1 MSEAIVLAFLY
12 KITISSEEV
21 VKTAKNLNFTHDDS
35 NDVMILSNENDH
47 VLLCSEKRFRS
58 WEECEEFT
66 EDGESD
72 LDELDDINH
81 QEDET
86 SNKENIDPLVL
97 ILRNTKK
104 RYSKGQPLGTKRFK
118 SSTEI
123 PKPKIRNQRH
133 CRKLLLYLGIRSIT
147 ITFGGTICWGNY
159 LECVIRH

>member
-1 MSEAIVLAFLY
+1 MFGFIVAY
-12 KITISSEEV
+12 
-21 VKTAKNLNFTHDDS
+21 DDS

-97 ILRNTKK
+97 ILRNPKK
-104 RYSKGQPLGTKRFK
+104 RYSKGRPLENVGKLAIIKR
-118 SSTEI
+118 I
-123 PKPKIRNQRH
+123 AR
-133 CRKLLLYLGIRSIT
+133 
-147 ITFGGTICWGNY
+147 
-159 LECVIRH
+159 